1 MNYANQFSEKT
12 KFVRCSIKNKRKQE
26 HCRVV
31 SSSLTA
37 NDLEMPVKATVH
49 ATVDEKCTQLLK
61 TRMRTS
67 IKQQTGP

>member
-12 KFVRCSIKNKRKQE
+12 IFVRCSIKNKRKQK

-37 NDLEMPVKATVH
+37 NDLEMLVKATVH